1 MLFILQSATDETK
14 WHSESNCREVLAL
27 RSNRRQYEASKQPE
41 LTEGDAHFRSVS
53 WRDLHIHRLPTN

>member
-27 RSNRRQYEASKQPE
+27 RSDRRQCGASEKPQ
-41 LTEGDAHFRSVS
+41 LTEDDAYFRSVS
-53 WRDLHIHRLPTN
+53 WRDLPFRRLPTN